1 MKKVIVL
8 FMEEDAAL
16 AAVKAGQVDIAYT
29 SAVYS
34 DEQVDGY
41 QLLVCKSVDSRG
53 ISLPSIPAGSEVVDG
68 DTVYAAGNDVTCDV
82 ALRQAMNYALD
93 RQTMIDH
100 VLNGYGEVAYSVSDN
115 MPWSSESMIIPYD
128 VEKAEQILADGGW
141 SDMDGDGIVEKDGQK
156 AEFTVYYSASDS
168 VRQALTAEFS
178 NQMKAV
184 GINVLYEGLGSWDE
198 LYAKMY
204 SDPITWG
211 WGSNSPVEDYQ
222 LYYTGGS
229 CNFTGYSNEKTD
241 ELLDAALA
249 ATDMNESYSLWQQA
263 QEDVGPDAEALWVWF
278 ANVDHLYFARDGLAV
293 AEQKLHPHGYGWSLV
308 NNVDQWTW
316 E

>member
-1 MKKVIVL
+1 
-8 FMEEDAAL
+8 
-16 AAVKAGQVDIAYT
+16 
-29 SAVYS
+29 
-34 DEQVDGY
+34 
-41 QLLVCKSVDSRG
+41 
-53 ISLPSIPAGSEVVDG
+53 
-68 DTVYAAGNDVTCDV
+68 
-82 ALRQAMNYALD
+82 
-93 RQTMIDH
+93 
-100 VLNGYGEVAYSVSDN
+100 
-115 MPWSSESMIIPYD
+115 
-128 VEKAEQILADGGW
+128 
-141 SDMDGDGIVEKDGQK
+141 MDGDGIVEKDGQK

-249 ATDMNESYSLWQQA
+249 AQI
-263 QEDVGPDAEALWVWF
+263 
-278 ANVDHLYFARDGLAV
+278 
-293 AEQKLHPHGYGWSLV
+293 
-308 NNVDQWTW
+308 
-316 E
+316 